1 MFQKIYKSMRF
12 VSLFAL
18 VISAILVFSTGY
30 YVFNLRVEAEIREQA
45 SLLARFA
52 DSSLQ
57 KDGVLPAELPPFSD
71 GKSYVILS
79 SDGSLLYDAD
89 PTGKIASDGRSL
101 LTRPEVA
108 NALADGSVVPAG
120 KGIGNVEKIV
130 SEYVAAGGREF
141 TIEPHLTVFSGLS
154 GLEREGD
161 TSVVGTVYRYPS
173 RDAAFDAACGYFR
186 ELLERIG

>member
-30 YVFNLRVEAEIREQA
+30 YVFNLRLEAEIREQA

-89 PTGKIASDGRSL
+89 PTGQIASDGRSL
-101 LTRPEVA
+101 LTRP
-108 NALADGSVVPAG
+108 
-120 KGIGNVEKIV
+120 
-130 SEYVAAGGREF
+130 
-141 TIEPHLTVFSGLS
+141 
-154 GLEREGD
+154 
-161 TSVVGTVYRYPS
+161 
-173 RDAAFDAACGYFR
+173 
-186 ELLERIG
+186 